1 MYSLNQHTPRR
12 CDFPLLPTAGKSLFA
27 DMKVEVRQYDKSEQI
42 MLVRVAGMSLQI
54 SNSAQR
60 AK

>member
-1 MYSLNQHTPRR
+1 MYSLNQHTPHR
-12 CDFPLLPTAGKSLFA
+12 CDVPLLPTAGKSLFA
-27 DMKVEVRQYDKSEQI
+27 DIREVIQYDKSGQI